1 MRRSGTRGVADAMIG
16 LIGYQ
21 QAVAFVM
28 ALRQQ
33 GFTRPYVPA
42 LATLRHAELR
52 RLPATCDTSATAAR
66 LGMKAATLRRYLRRR
81 EVR

>member
-1 MRRSGTRGVADAMIG
+1 MRRSGTRGVADEMVRSV
-16 LIGYQ
+16 GYQ
-21 QAVAFVM
+21 TAIAFVM

-52 RLPATCDTSATAAR
+52 RLPATCDMSATAAR
-66 LGMKAATLRRYLRRR
+66 LDMKAATLRRYLRRR
-81 EVR
+81 HS